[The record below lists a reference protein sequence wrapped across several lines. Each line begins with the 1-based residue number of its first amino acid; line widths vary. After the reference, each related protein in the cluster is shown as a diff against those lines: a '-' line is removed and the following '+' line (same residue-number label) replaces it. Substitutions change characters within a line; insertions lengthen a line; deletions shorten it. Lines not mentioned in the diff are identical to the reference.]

1 MNITKE
7 VKLANTNRQVCHNYG
22 LVEKNLVSRGHTL
35 PADLCLDPDRLSL
48 QCLCER
54 PNYIV
59 GSGTDTAVIIG
70 GILEIIV
77 ALAGIGTA
85 VALFPVLKRQN
96 KELRWASSGLG
107 FWKPARSSPMLS
119 ACWRS

>member
-1 MNITKE
+1 MNISKE
-7 VKLANTNRQVCHNYG
+7 VKLVNTNRQAVTPMDSSR
-22 LVEKNLVSRGHTL
+22 KILVSSEACSTCS
-35 PADLCLDPDRLSL
+35 PLSRSRSAFSTVSVL
-48 QCLCER
+48 ND

-85 VALFPVLKRQN
+85 VALYPVLKRQN
-96 KELRWASSGLG
+96 EGVALG
-107 FWKPARSSPMLS
+107 FVGVSGSGSQHDLR
-119 ACWRS
+119 